1 MAQIYQDR
9 IQAGEVLAGIL
20 AREQIRDPVVLA
32 LPRGGVPL
40 GAIVAERLHA
50 PLDVILVRKISV
62 PGNEEVAAGAI
73 VDGTPPVTVF
83 NQDVMRLRHLVPADL
98 QDTIRE
104 KIRQIDDR
112 RKRYFGDATPLP
124 VADKTAIVVDDG
136 IATGATVLAALR
148 DLRKRNPARIILA
161 VPVAARDALERIA
174 PEVDRIICP
183 LIPAPFYAVGAYYTT
198 FGQTSDN
205 EVVNILRRFRGATSR

>member
-9 IQAGEVLAGIL
+9 IQAGEVLANIL

-98 QDTIRE
+98 QDTIR
-104 KIRQIDDR
+104 K
-112 RKRYFGDATPLP
+112 KS
-124 VADKTAIVVDDG
+124 
-136 IATGATVLAALR
+136 
-148 DLRKRNPARIILA
+148 AR
-161 VPVAARDALERIA
+161 
-174 PEVDRIICP
+174 
-183 LIPAPFYAVGAYYTT
+183 
-198 FGQTSDN
+198 
-205 EVVNILRRFRGATSR
+205 